1 MNLRTASTQ
10 ECRSGPCGPFS
21 TWSDASREERGASPR
36 PTFAM
41 LALVVAT
48 AISCVAP
55 AAHVK
60 DAPATKGDGTEMID
74 VRGTWLRVLDTAQP
88 EAPSGP
94 PVVFV
99 HGFGSRLESWKIV
112 QPALAAS
119 RRTLS
124 FDQRGFGLS
133 ERTDTNAYGPEEH
146 AADLEALLNQRGI
159 DRAVLVG
166 HSYGAGVVLRFA
178 LRHPDRVA
186 AIVLVSPFALDAQVA
201 TAFRWARVPGL
212 GEYLFAAS
220 WRGFAGEK
228 YLLAFHDP
236 LRADEGKPRF
246 VSAAA
251 LDEVEALQTRE
262 GSTYAQ
268 LATVRGMDYELIE
281 EQYRAIGAPVS
292 IVWGEND
299 RITPFSTAPKFLDK
313 LPHAQLVRIE
323 KCGHMPS
330 WEAPDAVIDAIVNV
344 EAAR

>member
-1 MNLRTASTQ
+1 MKRALALL
-10 ECRSGPCGPFS
+10 
-21 TWSDASREERGASPR
+21 
-36 PTFAM
+36 TFA
-41 LALVVAT
+41 T
-48 AISCVAP
+48 SFGCVAP

-60 DAPATKGDGTEMID
+60 DAPVTKGDGTEMID
-74 VRGTWLRVLDTAQP
+74 VRGAWLRVLETPAP
-88 EAPSGP
+88 EVQSGP

-112 QPALAAS
+112 QPSLASS

-133 ERTDTNAYGPEEH
+133 ERTDTNSYGAEEH

-178 LRHPDRVA
+178 MRHPDRVA
-186 AIVLVSPFALDAQVA
+186 AIVLVSPFALDTQVA

-236 LRADEGKPRF
+236 LKVDDGKPRF

-268 LATVRGMDYELIE
+268 LATVRGMDYDVIE
-281 EQYRAIGAPVS
+281 EQYRSIGAPVS

-299 RITPFSTAPKFLDK
+299 RITPFSMAPKFMEK
-313 LPHAQLVRIE
+313 LPHAKLVRIE

-330 WEAPDAVIDAIVNV
+330 WEAPNAVVDAIMNV